1 MAAPIFRRWTR
12 AAPGALDVFA
22 LATDDITALGFYST
36 TRTITLQDLVS
47 DPAPGAGVAYEV
59 RLLKNGIP
67 TGRSFFSR
75 SLDPASAG
83 RVAIGPIDIIGP
95 TNMNFDVAQRLGA
108 LAAYSFLTKFS
119 GV

>member
-1 MAAPIFRRWTR
+1 MVAPIFRRWTR
-12 AAPGALDVFA
+12 AAPAALDTFA

-36 TRTITLQDLVS
+36 TRTITMQDMVS
-47 DPAPGAGVAYEV
+47 DPAPAAGIRYEI

-67 TGRSFFSR
+67 TGRSWFSA

-83 RVAIGPIDIIGP
+83 RVAIGPIDILGP
-95 TNMNFDVAQRLGA
+95 TNINFDVAQRAGA
-108 LAAYSFLTKFS
+108 LAAYNFLTKFS